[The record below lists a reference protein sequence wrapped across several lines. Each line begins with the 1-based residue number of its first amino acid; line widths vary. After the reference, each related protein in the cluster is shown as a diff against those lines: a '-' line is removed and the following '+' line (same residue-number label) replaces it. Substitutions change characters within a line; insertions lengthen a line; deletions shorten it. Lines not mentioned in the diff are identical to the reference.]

1 LVAIG
6 VWECKKHTFGL
17 QERTLQE
24 LRFQEVSMKSTQVAE
39 RPRVLSTSTLSG
51 DPVRNSAGE
60 NLGKIEDF
68 MVDLERGRI
77 AYAVLSFGGVLGIGE
92 KLFAVPWKAMT
103 VDTAEHCFVL
113 NVPKERLK
121 DAPGFD
127 KDNWPDI
134 TDTDWG
140 TQVNS
145 FYGTKP
151 YWEERF

>member
-1 LVAIG
+1 M
-6 VWECKKHTFGL
+6 
-17 QERTLQE
+17 RN
-24 LRFQEVSMKSTQVAE
+24 SQVAE
-39 RPRVLSTSTLSG
+39 RPRVLSSSTLSG
-51 DPVRNSAGE
+51 DPVRNVQGE
-60 NLGKIEDF
+60 DLGKIEDF
-68 MVDLERGRI
+68 MIDLESGRI
-77 AYAVLSFGGVLGIGE
+77 AYAVLSFGGVLGIGD

-103 VDTAEHCFVL
+103 VDTDRHCFVL

-134 TDTDWG
+134 TNIEWG

-151 YWEERF
+151 YWQE